1 MQEEMI
7 ELNLSWSEWKNW
19 NDLKLDAR
27 SPGGVVIP
35 SKKRGVY
42 EVKLKDSEE
51 RLYIGAA
58 HDLRRIIK
66 QGLVKGMMNYPAG
79 KKIRKYENTGQV
91 FIRWAFTE
99 DSAAKKALLLNLY
112 QQKYHKLPKYVT
124 LI

>member
-27 SPGGVVIP
+27 SLGGVVIP

-42 EVKLKDSEE
+42 EVKLQDSEE

-79 KKIRKYENTGQV
+79 KKIRKYENTSQV